1 MASYPAPDDRRSN
14 VFNETDYL
22 STPAELAAVGEE
34 GKYVKL
40 SGDFMSGPLS
50 APSLSTNELTFPSGV
65 QNQPFT
71 DVLKELLDTLKTKTQ
86 NIASRVPLTTSACTT
101 AH

>member
-22 STPAELAAVGEE
+22 TTPSELAMVGEE
-34 GKYVKL
+34 GKYVKV

-50 APSLSTNELTFPSGV
+50 APSLRVQTN
-65 QNQPFT
+65 
-71 DVLKELLDTLKTKTQ
+71 
-86 NIASRVPLTTSACTT
+86 
-101 AH
+101 